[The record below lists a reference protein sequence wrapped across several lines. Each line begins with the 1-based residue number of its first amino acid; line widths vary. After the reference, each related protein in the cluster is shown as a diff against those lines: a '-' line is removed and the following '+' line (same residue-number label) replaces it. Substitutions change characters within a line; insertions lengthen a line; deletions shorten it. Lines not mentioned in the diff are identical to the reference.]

1 MEKYILFLCFLAIL
15 IIISVN
21 LEDNN
26 ITSHIM
32 FYWKQY
38 GYAMKFNKNEC
49 LLFLDNYNN
58 YDTHIHF
65 IPSDRN
71 KKIPLYIIKLNGIHV
86 YRKLINDIDNI
97 DEKKIVDEMHEKL
110 TYYMNHYDTLDVY

>member
-1 MEKYILFLCFLAIL
+1 MTKIILFLCFVAIL

-32 FYWKQY
+32 RHWKQY
-38 GYAMKFNKNEC
+38 GYAMKFKKNEC
-49 LLFLDNYNN
+49 LLFLDNYDN

-65 IPSDRN
+65 IPSDR
-71 KKIPLYIIKLNGIHV
+71 KKKMPVYIIKLNGIHV

-97 DEKKIVDEMHEKL
+97 DEKKLVDEMYDKL